1 MENKIENN
9 AMFKLT
15 YGLFVLSV
23 NDGVKDNGCIV
34 NTVSMLTENP
44 KRITVYVNKLNYTEQ
59 MIRKSGVFNVSVL
72 TESAPFDIFKQ
83 FGFSSGRDVYKFA
96 GKTYPRTSNGLY
108 YLPEHTNAVISAKVT
123 DILDYD
129 THTLFVAEVT
139 EAKVLS
145 AEPSVTYEYYF
156 AISNPSPEK
165 RPRLRKREI
174 KRPSAGCARSAAL
187 STKGSFFPTTISVL
201 CASTAQRI
209 SSFSIKRITNIQTPA
224 REIWGGRF
232 DV

>member
-1 MENKIENN
+1 M
-9 AMFKLT
+9 
-15 YGLFVLSV
+15 
-23 NDGVKDNGCIV
+23 CIRD
-34 NTVSMLTENP
+34 S
-44 KRITVYVNKLNYTEQ
+44 NYTEQ

-156 AISNPSPEK
+156 AHIKPKPGEAPKAAETGDKKTK
-165 RPRLRKREI
+165 RWVCKICGFVYEGEFLPDDYI
-174 KRPSAGCARSAAL
+174 CP
-187 STKGSFFPTTISVL
+187 L
-201 CASTAQRI
+201 CKHGAED
-209 SSFSIKRITNIQTPA
+209 F
-224 REIWGGRF
+224 ELL
-232 DV
+232 D

>member
-72 TESAPFDIFKQ
+72 TESSPFDIFRQ
-83 FGFSSGRDVYKFA
+83 FGFSR
-96 GKTYPRTSNGLY
+96 
-108 YLPEHTNAVISAKVT
+108 
-123 DILDYD
+123 
-129 THTLFVAEVT
+129 
-139 EAKVLS
+139 
-145 AEPSVTYEYYF
+145 
-156 AISNPSPEK
+156 
-165 RPRLRKREI
+165 
-174 KRPSAGCARSAAL
+174 
-187 STKGSFFPTTISVL
+187 
-201 CASTAQRI
+201 
-209 SSFSIKRITNIQTPA
+209 
-224 REIWGGRF
+224 
-232 DV
+232 